1 MINKNIKICVFS
13 SSSNAIPDIYF
24 KEARKLGQIIGERGY
39 TLINGGANVGL
50 METVTIAASQ
60 SGARTIGIIPERF
73 VKRSLTSES
82 SHHVIKTKDMQE
94 RKSKMREM
102 SDAFIALPGGFGTI
116 EEIMEVLTLRQLSY
130 HNKPVVFINVN
141 NFFEYLFKQ
150 FEKSF
155 TEKFTKEEYRRLYF
169 IAENAEQ
176 AVDYITN
183 YKPFEPG
190 SKWFNVQEAL

>member
-1 MINKNIKICVFS
+1 
-13 SSSNAIPDIYF
+13 
-24 KEARKLGQIIGERGY
+24 
-39 TLINGGANVGL
+39 
-50 METVTIAASQ
+50 
-60 SGARTIGIIPERF
+60 
-73 VKRSLTSES
+73 
-82 SHHVIKTKDMQE
+82 MQE